1 MEMHD
6 LLEYSDNYSMKSG
19 MFWNYFRD
27 KVRDDENE
35 NDNFN
40 NGINNKK
47 TIGSK
52 PFEYKTKIQGDPQKT
67 QNPQIFV

>member
-6 LLEYSDNYSMKSG
+6 LLEYSDNYSIKSG
-19 MFWNYFRD
+19 VFSNYFRE
-27 KVRDDENE
+27 KVCDDENE

-52 PFEYKTKIQGDPQKT
+52 SFEYKTKIQGDPLKT

>member
-19 MFWNYFRD
+19 MFWKYFRD

-35 NDNFN
+35 NE
-40 NGINNKK
+40 II
-47 TIGSK
+47 TR
-52 PFEYKTKIQGDPQKT
+52 
-67 QNPQIFV
+67 

>member
-6 LLEYSDNYSMKSG
+6 LLEYSDNYSIKSG

-35 NDNFN
+35 NNNFN

-52 PFEYKTKIQGDPQKT
+52 SFEYKTKIQGDPPKT